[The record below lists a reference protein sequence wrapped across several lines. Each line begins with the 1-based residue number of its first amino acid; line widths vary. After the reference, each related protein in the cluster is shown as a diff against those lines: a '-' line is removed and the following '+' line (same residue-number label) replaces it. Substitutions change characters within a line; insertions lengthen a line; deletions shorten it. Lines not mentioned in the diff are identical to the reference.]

1 LEVVMKRHLIAAW
14 LVVGLSMPCYAAE
27 QATAPSGSFLKEA
40 QNVLAPLQFVKFCM
54 NNPAEC
60 EPSSSE
66 ARLPARDA
74 AFAMLADVNATVNAN
89 IHPLA
94 KSTDPILARW
104 AISPS
109 SGDCNDYAVTKRHM
123 LIAMGWPAS
132 ALRLAVVYAP
142 AGGHLV
148 LVARLQDGDYILD
161 NLAADVR
168 KWGAVDYQWV
178 SMESGENP
186 RFWVSIAKQDHRDFA
201 ELGSA
206 KDGSN

>member
-1 LEVVMKRHLIAAW
+1 MKRHLISAW

-27 QATAPSGSFLKEA
+27 QAKAPSASFLKEA
-40 QNVLAPLQFVKFCM
+40 QNVLAPLAFVKFCM
-54 NNPAEC
+54 NSPAEC
-60 EPSSSE
+60 EASSSE

-74 AFAMLADVNATVNAN
+74 AFSMLTEVNATVNRS
-89 IHPLA
+89 IQPLA
-94 KSTDPILARW
+94 KPTDPLRSHW
-104 AISPS
+104 AISPT

-123 LIAMGWPAS
+123 LIASGWPAS

-161 NLAADVR
+161 NLASDVR
-168 KWGAVDYQWV
+168 RWGGVDYQWV

-186 RFWVSIAKQDHRDFA
+186 RFWVSIAKQDRRDFA

>member
-1 LEVVMKRHLIAAW
+1 MKRHLIAAW

-27 QATAPSGSFLKEA
+27 QATAPSGAFLKEA

-66 ARLPARDA
+66 AQLPARDE
-74 AFAMLADVNATVNAN
+74 AFAMLAEVNATAN
-89 IHPLA
+89 QSIHPQA
-94 KSTDPILARW
+94 KSTDLILARW
-104 AISPS
+104 AISPA

-123 LIAMGWPAS
+123 LIARGLPAS

-161 NLAADVR
+161 NLAAEVR

>member
-1 LEVVMKRHLIAAW
+1 MKRHLIAAW

-27 QATAPSGSFLKEA
+27 QATAPSFLKEA

-60 EPSSSE
+60 ELSSPE
-66 ARLPARDA
+66 AQLPARDA
-74 AFAMLADVNATVNAN
+74 AFAMLTEVNATVNES
-89 IHPLA
+89 IHPVA
-94 KSTDPILARW
+94 KSTNPMQARW
-104 AISPS
+104 AISPT
-109 SGDCNDYAVTKRHM
+109 SGNCNDYAVTKRHM
-123 LIAMGWPAS
+123 LIAKGWPAS

-161 NLAADVR
+161 NLASDVR
-168 KWGAVDYQWV
+168 KWSGVDYQWV

-186 RFWVSIAKQDHRDFA
+186 RFWVSIAKQDRRDFA